1 MVGDIFQ
8 PTHLLFVLVVA
19 LLVLGPKRLPEVA
32 RQLGNGLR
40 DFRSAISGEGHH
52 APDTSDQ
59 VLAHPDDASVDE
71 HPDMSVFHDDP
82 AQIDDPGAD
91 VAHGEIGEIGE
102 TSDHSDHSDH
112 ADTAAGDTPAASAS
126 TPAATTQPVAPAA
139 QPVAP
144 AATAQPVA
152 PTDKPA

>member
-1 MVGDIFQ
+1 MVGDILQ

-59 VLAHPDDASVDE
+59 VLVHPDDASVDE
-71 HPDMSVFHDDP
+71 PPDMSVFHDDP
-82 AQIDDPGAD
+82 AQTDDPGED
-91 VAHGEIGEIGE
+91 VAHADTDDAGDH
-102 TSDHSDHSDH
+102 SDHSDHSDR

-126 TPAATTQPVAPAA
+126 TL
-139 QPVAP
+139 
-144 AATAQPVA
+144 AATAQPAA
-152 PTDKPA
+152 PVDKPA